1 MNSNAP
7 SIASGGFEILEIPV
21 DQYHS
26 GYTSP
31 CQCVNCNPQIQGMP
45 GFFEY
50 YQAGSSSHRND
61 RITTTDKMILFAIF
75 VMSMVTCGFVMRKYK

>member
-7 SIASGGFEILEIPV
+7 SLSTGGFEVLEIPV

-31 CQCVNCNPQIQGMP
+31 CQCVNCNPQIQAMP
-45 GFFEY
+45 AFFEY
-50 YQAGSSSHRND
+50 YEAASSSKMD
-61 RITTTDKMILFAIF
+61 RITTKDKMVLATIF
-75 VMSMVTCGFVMRKYK
+75 VLSMITCGFVMRKYK